1 MKFKKEAVVS
11 ARLYESTKDKLYKT
25 GYNAADAIEWFVH
38 EWYSN
43 NPKKKIAI
51 KKDILELQLE
61 RWKKIECDAQLE
73 IEALEKQIEELIIN
87 EPEDID
93 PVPYIEDVLP
103 DNLQEVIDRI
113 KPVYDD
119 KKDMLVGKN
128 TTPEEALNLFITD
141 TGDFVMNV
149 YNSLGKTL
157 NWKEF
162 RELLLSEVIT

>member
-1 MKFKKEAVVS
+1 ME
-11 ARLYESTKDKLYKT
+11 
-25 GYNAADAIEWFVH
+25 
-38 EWYSN
+38 
-43 NPKKKIAI
+43 
-51 KKDILELQLE
+51 
-61 RWKKIECDAQLE
+61 KIECDAQLE

-103 DNLQEVIDRI
+103 DNLQEAVDRI

-128 TTPEEALNLFITD
+128 TTPEEALNLFID
-141 TGDFVMNV
+141 SNGDFVMNV
-149 YNSLGKTL
+149 YNSLAKTL

>member
-11 ARLYESTKDKLYKT
+11 ARLHESTKDKLYKT

-61 RWKKIECDAQLE
+61 KWKKIECDAQLE
-73 IEALEKQIEELIIN
+73 IEALEKQIEELIIK

-93 PVPYIEDVLP
+93 PVPYIEDFLP
-103 DNLQEVIDRI
+103 DNLQEAVDRI

-128 TTPEEALNLFITD
+128 TTPEEALNLFINSN
-141 TGDFVMNV
+141 GDFVMNV
-149 YNSLGKTL
+149 YNSLAKTL

>member
-1 MKFKKEAVVS
+1 MKFKKDAVVS
-11 ARLYESTKDKLYKT
+11 ARLHESTKDKLYKT

-103 DNLQEVIDRI
+103 DNLQEAIDRI

-119 KKDMLVGKN
+119 KKDMLVGNN
-128 TTPEEALNLFITD
+128 TTPEEAFNLFIKEN
-141 TGDFVMNV
+141 GDFVMNV
-149 YNSLGKTL
+149 YNSLAKTL

>member
-11 ARLYESTKDKLYKT
+11 ARLHESTKDKLYKT

-103 DNLQEVIDRI
+103 DNLQEAVDRI

-119 KKDMLVGKN
+119 KKDMLVGRH
-128 TTPEEALNLFITD
+128 TTPEEALNLFIASN
-141 TGDFVMNV
+141 GDFVMNI
-149 YNSLGKTL
+149 YNSLAKTL